1 MCTHLPLTL
10 TPPAVLCRPLAGVA
24 DILAVNLGA
33 EILKIVPGRVSTEV
47 DAHLSY
53 DTQALIDKARP
64 LAVPL
69 LVTDNAGVDVSCSV
83 LRVRKSTV
91 NDDMP

>member
-1 MCTHLPLTL
+1 MVKPIARIIVTL
-10 TPPAVLCRPLAGVA
+10 LHRHSLCRPLAGVA

-64 LAVPL
+64 HSPPAAP
-69 LVTDNAGVDVSCSV
+69 
-83 LRVRKSTV
+83 
-91 NDDMP
+91 

>member
-1 MCTHLPLTL
+1 MGVEQNFTMQIFGSNISVDKPVAKAIVSL
-10 TPPAVLCRPLAGVA
+10 LCRCLLLRPLAGVA

-64 LAVPL
+64 HSSPA
-69 LVTDNAGVDVSCSV
+69 AA
-83 LRVRKSTV
+83 ST
-91 NDDMP
+91 